1 MGVMLLS
8 AYREFKQRVGYVTS
22 AKGTKTA
29 IVLDAINNLPQE
41 FSIRGL
47 QERCP
52 TVGIDLIRRLLRRE
66 RDAGR
71 LQCRGRGSIP
81 ILQKAKILNCKLT
94 IQVGTTKLQHLRNTF
109 RFPLRA

>member
-1 MGVMLLS
+1 LGVMLLS
-8 AYREFKQRVGYVTS
+8 AYREFEQRVGYVTS

-71 LQCRGRGSIP
+71 LQCRGRGVDARW
-81 ILQKAKILNCKLT
+81 QK
-94 IQVGTTKLQHLRNTF
+94 Q
-109 RFPLRA
+109 